1 MRIWK
6 KNIKPRREIS
16 EGMLIGVGDM
26 RGVKKELVRDSRNG
40 VVSMAYTENWWRK
53 MRRALRRQVNKQKN
67 VRKESEEAKIEDR
80 RSTKMGT
87 LIRP

>member
-1 MRIWK
+1 
-6 KNIKPRREIS
+6 
-16 EGMLIGVGDM
+16 MLIGVGDM